1 MPHEFTRREEELEPQ
16 AGGSRSGRP
25 PSKHTAAGV
34 LDPPVPPRKPLS
46 PIPDIHRSKLFR
58 VLVALILIGLAI
70 AAAAAIWK
78 IF

>member
-1 MPHEFTRREEELEPQ
+1 MPHEFTRYEDELEPQ

-46 PIPDIHRSKLFR
+46 PIPDIYRSKPFR
-58 VLVALILIGLAI
+58 VLAALILIGAAI
-70 AAAAAIWK
+70 AAAAMLWK